1 EAVAT
6 LFDSRKM
13 KSGGIRDRLKE
24 VGIIQIIIGSGNCR
38 MLPNRQSGNRLREGV
53 TEIGVLGAAAVPS
66 PPTSVQ
72 SELREV
78 CEPSFAAGSGRRA
91 AQIGRASCRERV
103 WIGVDGGSMD
113 KKRRVE

>member
-1 EAVAT
+1 SRRRHTRSKRDWSSDVCSSDLVSCPLRHRRVEAVAT

-53 TEIGVLGAAAVPS
+53 K
-66 PPTSVQ
+66 
-72 SELREV
+72 
-78 CEPSFAAGSGRRA
+78 
-91 AQIGRASCRERV
+91 IGRASCRERV
-103 WIGVDGGSMD
+103 EMQGVAGGL
-113 KKRRVE
+113 E